1 MEKIQ
6 TAEREYQVI
15 GLVNEIVNRI
25 DSLESCLAPILLNER
40 PLEDTKASVASVE
53 KSDLVWRLGSLLEKL
68 SVLEERVNL

>member
-15 GLVNEIVNRI
+15 GLVNEIFNRI
-25 DSLESCLAPILLNER
+25 DSLESCLLPILLDETPAKEEIN
-40 PLEDTKASVASVE
+40 DSVGN
-53 KSDLVWRLGSLLEKL
+53 SDLVCRLKSLVEKL